1 MQIWIII
8 KYLVNQIPLKT
19 PISYI
24 LKYGKNSRIES
35 TKLVKTPK
43 LITLYINKYIILNVN
58 KM

>member
-8 KYLVNQIPLKT
+8 KYLVNQISLKT

-35 TKLVKTPK
+35 TKVVKTLELP
-43 LITLYINKYIILNVN
+43 TLYINKYIILNIN
-58 KM
+58 KI